1 MLKFM
6 DLTPEMI
13 FQLVLFTLDN
23 MEIHDEKTYFIQ
35 PCCSEECLT
44 TQRGSGDPFLY
55 LKHIRFASCSFNNMT
70 SETVEVARIALRLPP
85 FWKSNVRLV
94 QYPTTKSF
102 GNSCLTIN
110 SATESIAMPPSS
122 GSVPP

>member
-1 MLKFM
+1 MSIPLWIAEQM
-6 DLTPEMI
+6 SRSR
-13 FQLVLFTLDN
+13 LDK
-23 MEIHDEKTYFIQ
+23 E
-35 PCCSEECLT
+35 
-44 TQRGSGDPFLY
+44 
-55 LKHIRFASCSFNNMT
+55 

-122 GSVPP
+122 ASVPP